1 MLITAT
7 MKTPSELVFVQLRLN
22 PEARRQLNILA
33 AESGQTQSEVVV
45 SLIEKHMRALAAAP
59 DAPLP
64 VSPAYPGA
72 RKT

>member
-33 AESGQTQSEVVV
+33 AEHGQTQSEVVA
-45 SLIEKHMRALAAAP
+45 SLIEKHMRALAAAS
-59 DAPLP
+59 ASTP